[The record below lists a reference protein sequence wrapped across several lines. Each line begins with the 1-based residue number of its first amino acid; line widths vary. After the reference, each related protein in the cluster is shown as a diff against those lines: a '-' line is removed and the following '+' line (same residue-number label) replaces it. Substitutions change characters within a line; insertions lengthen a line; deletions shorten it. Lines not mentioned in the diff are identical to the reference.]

1 MPTKRQV
8 LETLTRNELLNLADL
23 HGLEVE
29 DRRVRDQLID
39 AAASSRKVAL
49 ADALAEFSRDR
60 LKELCRELGLDE
72 AGREKAQLVERLT
85 GQGRAGQFGLPHIA
99 EELYQSARRLRVFTA
114 RPVTN
119 DLAPA
124 RELIGLTA
132 IELDA
137 RIRDSRK
144 LL

>member
-85 GQGRAGQFGLPHIA
+85 GQAAKEPAPNGKNGRAVATRG
-99 EELYQSARRLRVFTA
+99 
-114 RPVTN
+114 RP
-119 DLAPA
+119 
-124 RELIGLTA
+124 A
-132 IELDA
+132 I
-137 RIRDSRK
+137 R
-144 LL
+144 